1 MWLRALIS
9 YFLALFPYSLA
20 GEGLPE
26 GEAVRGNW
34 GARAER
40 EVDAYSMRDEAGA
53 VRWRRRRWEDGGRV
67 RLSELAVEMVLILL
81 LASNTSYGY

>member
-26 GEAVRGNW
+26 GEAVRGNR

-40 EVDAYSMRDEAGA
+40 EVDAHSLRDEAGA
-53 VRWRRRRWEDGGRV
+53 VRCRRRWWEDGGRV

-81 LASNTSYGY
+81 ASNTSYGY